1 MLTYKPS
8 NEIKPALDSSF
19 SMKDKGEPPLT
30 SKIFGH
36 AIGDVRKIGN
46 PHSTDR
52 YTYGKK

>member
-1 MLTYKPS
+1 M
-8 NEIKPALDSSF
+8 EVV
-19 SMKDKGEPPLT
+19 DKGEPPLT